1 MAPTHGNFG
10 FEACQ
15 ICLLDL
21 QPVVPGALAHH
32 RHHVPLEL
40 GRLYRGFAVP
50 RPLYSVGLVA
60 VCPYC
65 LWRAPCR
72 IIAYNFGALPI
83 RTYFSTAD
91 YFSARSFG
99 WEETAERVA
108 ALNDQYSVGFIAGTH
123 YTISAPLGFAL
134 KNTDVTDLGSAASQF
149 RYWFEPTDHWGEN
162 ALILSHSGNGL
173 GDTLAGRFETVE
185 LVDTIE
191 IYRQGYLVEKRYA
204 YLGKNFKD

>member
-1 MAPTHGNFG
+1 MKLAKFAFWTSS
-10 FEACQ
+10 
-15 ICLLDL
+15 LLFLALSLTTDIMFHWNL
-21 QPVVPGALAHH
+21 VAYIAVLPFLAHFI
-32 RHHVPLEL
+32 RWGWLL
-40 GRLYRGFAVP
+40 FAHIVYGV
-50 RPLYSVGLVA
+50 LLA
-60 VCPYC
+60 
-65 LWRAPCR
+65 A